1 MVIREQ
7 PPELLEA
14 RRRAARASARAR
26 RQAAAESVYVTIKIQ
41 PAHQLSPEQLA
52 AWRSFWRAVLATAP
66 EFPVANE
73 EQPEGGAT

>member
-1 MVIREQ
+1 MVYPNK

-41 PAHQLSPEQLA
+41 PAHALSQEQLA
-52 AWRSFWRAVLATAP
+52 AWRSFWRAVLATVP
-66 EFPVANE
+66 EIPTDDEPA
-73 EQPEGGAT
+73 EGGAQ